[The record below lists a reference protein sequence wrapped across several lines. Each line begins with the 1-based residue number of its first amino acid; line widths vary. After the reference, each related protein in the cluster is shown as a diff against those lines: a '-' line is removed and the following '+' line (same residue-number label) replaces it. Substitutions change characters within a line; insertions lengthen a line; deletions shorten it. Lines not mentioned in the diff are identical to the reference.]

1 MVGLLAALLLVS
13 PLTSTVHS
21 TAAGSGR
28 AEQLG
33 SAPRALRS
41 LGGGLAHMRGGDAMG
56 GRFRIAAHDA
66 EALMQGGMVPSY
78 LPVEQI
84 DSADGDSAVVAEDN
98 EEASSDSADAEWIY
112 REALDTNPA
121 DITAHGALA
130 DIMHRK
136 GDVDG
141 AVLCLDQALAI
152 APADWQTLYSQ
163 AMLLMRRAAPGDSDT
178 ATGLLARALE
188 ADPASVPTLHLH
200 GRLLHALHGRL
211 EEAEDMYRRALFYE
225 PGRGDILSDYGALL
239 EAKGSDMQ
247 TVRGMYKRAA
257 LLAPS
262 HADALSNY
270 ARVLEEGADG
280 PSSQD
285 PTQTALAL
293 YRRALAARPNHV
305 PTMCNLA
312 LTLSSGAVGGA
323 RRMEGR
329 ELLERAC
336 ALRPSHVG
344 AICQLARLLQEDGQ
358 TERAREMYDSAL
370 ALDPQKLD
378 ALNGL
383 GTMYETRAHA
393 VLSGADHDDA
403 DARAKHQQL
412 LGMARSMY
420 ARALKLAPLHPDT
433 LSNRAAL
440 IMSHEGPAGRDEAER
455 LFRLALGVR
464 PNHAAALYN
473 FGFLCQVENR
483 IQEAMELYERAYE
496 LQPFRSEIAS
506 ALAQFSGSRYAKDF
520 IKDSSGVDPVA
531 EHAAAEARWR
541 SQYPPEIEHP
551 HNSSTPGVAFEKAGV
566 LGDGGAGRE
575 WGRGTAEEMLMM
587 QKWEAIKAEKA
598 REEEVRGEV
607 LQRKRK
613 EREAE
618 AACRREEERKGVTE
632 VLLRGGLDERKQV
645 EERDLVWKEEQEKR
659 RLAGQRGMSMQ
670 ESVGHEHSPR
680 GVAAG
685 FSGDPCTPAV
695 SGRDVS
701 GGFAVQGRGVGAVRS
716 GAWGGEDDLRARER
730 VKWKGGW
737 CPPKDAS
744 STSDIRPPPQPRAAP
759 TLATTGARRGEEGA
773 GGRGGGEGSFIQSNE
788 EGRGEV
794 VDENLDMMLHV
805 MAALSSEAH
814 MRKSPLYVPLFTKCI
829 GALTF

>member
-1 MVGLLAALLLVS
+1 MAALMLLS
-13 PLTSTVHS
+13 PLTSTVRS
-21 TAAGSGR
+21 TTAGGGR
-28 AEQLG
+28 EEQLG
-33 SAPRALRS
+33 SSPRALRS
-41 LGGGLAHMRGGDAMG
+41 PGGGLAHMRGGGAPG

-66 EALMQGGMVPSY
+66 EALMQGGMMPSY
-78 LPVEQI
+78 LPVEQV
-84 DSADGDSAVVAEDN
+84 DSADGDSAEVAENN
-98 EEASSDSADAEWIY
+98 EEASSDSADAEWLY
-112 REALDTNPA
+112 REVLDTNPA

-130 DIMHRK
+130 DILHRK

-141 AVLCLDQALAI
+141 AVRCLDQALAI

-163 AMLLMRRAAPGDSDT
+163 AMLLMRRVAPGDSDT

-188 ADPASVPTLHLH
+188 VDPASVPTLHLH

-239 EAKGSDMQ
+239 EAKGSDRQ
-247 TVRGMYKRAA
+247 AVRGMYKRAA

-270 ARVLEEGADG
+270 ARVLEEGGGADG
-280 PSSQD
+280 PGSQD
-285 PTQTALAL
+285 PTHTALAL

-312 LTLSSGAVGGA
+312 LTLSSGAGGGA
-323 RRMEGR
+323 RRMEGM

-344 AICQLARLLQEDGQ
+344 AVCQLARLLQEDGQ

-370 ALDPQKLD
+370 ALNPQMLD

-383 GTMYETRAHA
+383 GTMYEARAQA
-393 VLSGADHDDA
+393 VLSGADNDDA

-440 IMSHEGPAGRDEAER
+440 IMCHEGPAGRDEAER

-473 FGFLCQVENR
+473 YGFLCQVENR
-483 IQEAMELYERAYE
+483 MQEAMELYERAYE
-496 LQPFRSEIAS
+496 LQPFRSEVAS
-506 ALAQFSGSRYAKDF
+506 ALAQFSGSRYAKNF
-520 IKDSSGVDPVA
+520 IQDSSGVDPVA

-541 SQYPPEIEHP
+541 SQYPPEIEHL

-566 LGDGGAGRE
+566 HGDGGAGGE
-575 WGRGTAEEMLMM
+575 WGRGTAEEMLLM

-598 REEEVRGEV
+598 KEEEERGAV

-618 AACRREEERKGVTE
+618 AACRREEERKGVAE
-632 VLLRGGLDERKQV
+632 VLLRGGLDERRKV
-645 EERDLVWKEEQEKR
+645 EERDLAWKKEQETR
-659 RLAGQRGMSMQ
+659 RLAGQRGLSMQ
-670 ESVGHEHSPR
+670 ESGGLGHSPT

-685 FSGDPCTPAV
+685 FSGVACTPFI
-695 SGRDVS
+695 SGGGVS
-701 GGFAVQGRGVGAVRS
+701 GGLDVQGRGVGAVRS

-744 STSDIRPPPQPRAAP
+744 PTSDIRPPPQPRAAP
-759 TLATTGARRGEEGA
+759 TLATIGARRGA
-773 GGRGGGEGSFIQSNE
+773 GGGEGSIQSNE
-788 EGRGEV
+788 GGKGEIVEENLEV
-794 VDENLDMMLHV
+794 VEENLDMMLHV
-805 MAALSSEAH
+805 MAALPSEADI
-814 MRKSPLYVPLFTKCI
+814 RKSPLYSASI
-829 GALTF
+829 W